1 MVGMMHGELDLAGRI
16 ALADAIGESPETIMS
31 VHRLRRGLARAWA
44 LDGAA
49 VVQGTLLPE
58 EPHVHGE
65 DAAAIQRLLA
75 GVPGWE
81 CVNAPLAIA
90 PGLAALLEQETGRP
104 CQTGPE
110 IYFVQERPLAVMAD
124 PEVRWLGPDDLPLL
138 EAATGRLGMA
148 GWRFGSAAALLADGI
163 ATGAVVA
170 GDLVAVAF
178 TSALGQA
185 FAEVGVVTDE
195 QFRGRGYASAAGA
208 LVCEDLHRAGIV
220 PVWSTSEENAASR
233 RVAARLGFREVS
245 RRLYICR

>member
-1 MVGMMHGELDLAGRI
+1 MLRMMPAEIDHAGRI
-16 ALADAIGESPETIMS
+16 SLAEAIGESPETVMS
-31 VHRLRRGLARAWA
+31 VHRLRRGLAWAWA

-90 PGLAALLEQETGRP
+90 PALAALVEQETGRP

-110 IYFVQERPLAVMAD
+110 IYFVQERPLAVTAD
-124 PEVRWLGPDDLPLL
+124 PEVRRLGPEDLPLL
-138 EAATGRLGMA
+138 ERATGRLGMA
-148 GWRFGSAAALLADGI
+148 GWRFGSAEALLAEGI
-163 ATGAVVA
+163 AAGAVVA
-170 GDLVAVAF
+170 GDLAAVAF

-195 QFRGRGYASAAGA
+195 RFRGRGYATVAGA
-208 LVCEDLHRAGIV
+208 LVCSALHQAGIV